1 MSDTHLTILIGDTPS
16 TKHYNIENGVAT
28 SGKVKTSYYHDS
40 ATVSIGN
47 LCDLYEQLAFI
58 RQDANAFII
67 RAAGAEVAQHRVL
80 RRMNEPENFKEQAT
94 AWVCLDFDKYEVPP
108 SIKRTSPDAIEYLIE
123 TILPV
128 SFRNVSY
135 IYQWSSSAGLEYNG
149 VPVKTGAN
157 VHLFFYLDRALL
169 NTELKSWFHKQID
182 EGFDQSTFNSVLP
195 IFVGNHIVKDDAIV
209 DIIPDNEKFGIVV
222 KKSDVVKVPNIRAFV
237 APPRSGELL
246 SADTTNEILLT
257 LNSMNAI
264 YHRGANWIKLKHPGE
279 KTPGDWFVKPG
290 SPTVVHHHVKKSMRI
305 DKWIKEFYGLD
316 VDIEFPTDSAKPIRK
331 SVSAGLALANIK
343 NAEAF

>member
-1 MSDTHLTILIGDTPS
+1 MADTHLTIMIGDTPS
-16 TKHYNIENGVAT
+16 TKHYKIENGVAT

-40 ATVSIGN
+40 ATVRIEN
-47 LCDLYEQLAFI
+47 LCDLYERLAFV
-58 RQDANAFII
+58 RQDPNAFII
-67 RAAGAEVAQHRVL
+67 RAAGIHDAQRRVL
-80 RRMNEPENFKEQAT
+80 RRLSEPENFKEQAT

-108 SIKRTSPDAIEYLIE
+108 SIERTSQDAIEYLIE
-123 TILPV
+123 TILPAP
-128 SFRNVSY
+128 FHNVSY

-149 VPVKTGAN
+149 VPVKPGTN

-169 NTELKSWFHKQID
+169 NTELKSWFHKQIE
-182 EGFDQSTFNSVLP
+182 EGFDPSTFNSVLP

-209 DIIPDNEKFGIVV
+209 DIIPDEEKFGIVA
-222 KKSDVVKVPNIRAFV
+222 KKNDVVKVPNIKAFV
-237 APPRSGELL
+237 APPRRGELL

-257 LNSMNAI
+257 LNSLNAI

-279 KTPGDWFVKPG
+279 KTPGDWFVKPS

-305 DKWIKEFYGLD
+305 DRWLKEFYGLD
-316 VDIEFPTDSAKPIRK
+316 VDIEFPTDTPKVVRK
-331 SVSAGLALANIK
+331 SISADLALANIK